1 MVCPRCIIVVKQLL
15 SQHELKAKQVLLGE
29 VELSET
35 PAKDRLNAFILALQ
49 GVGFELLKSKTC
61 LHCEKIK
68 SLIIQKIQKG
78 NIEPH
83 FMLSSFLSAS
93 LFKDYSLLTKM
104 FTKCEGC
111 TIEQF
116 YILQKLEKAKEW
128 LQYDQ
133 MTIAEIA
140 FQLGY
145 SSSQHFSSQFKK
157 VAGLTPLRFKTVGA
171 SLRLSVDAIP
181 ISGKQSRSSK
191 IKITSCSNSIV

>member
-1 MVCPRCIIVVKQLL
+1 MKLLIKNMVCPRCIIVVNQLL
-15 SQHELKAKQVLLGE
+15 SQHGLKAKQVLLGE
-29 VELSET
+29 IELVEK
-35 PAKDRLNAFILALQ
+35 PAKVQLEAFMLALQ
-49 GVGFELLKSKTC
+49 SVGFELLNDKMQQY
-61 LHCEKIK
+61 CEKIK
-68 SLIIQKIQKG
+68 SLIVQKIQDG

-93 LFKDYSLLTKM
+93 LFKDYSLLTRM

-133 MTIAEIA
+133 LTIAEIA

-157 VAGLTPLRFKTVGA
+157 VTGLTPLRFKTVAA
-171 SLRLSVDAIP
+171 SLRQSVDEIP
-181 ISGKQSRSSK
+181 VIKNYKHSS
-191 IKITSCSNSIV
+191 NAML